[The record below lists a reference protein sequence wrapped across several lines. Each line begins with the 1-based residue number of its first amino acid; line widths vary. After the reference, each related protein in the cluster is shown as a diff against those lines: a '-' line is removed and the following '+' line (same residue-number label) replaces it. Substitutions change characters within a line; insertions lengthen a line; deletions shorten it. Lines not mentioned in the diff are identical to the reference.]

1 MPDNDDDL
9 SRRLSVVEQ
18 TFGLRPVNNN
28 QVANQTNEPIQ
39 AQHTDNINW
48 KALYKVLES
57 EVESIILDPNAPR
70 YVSEWGQGVMAKLRE
85 KLPR

>member
-1 MPDNDDDL
+1 MPNNDDYL
-9 SRRLSVVEQ
+9 SRQLSAVNNA
-18 TFGLRPVNNN
+18 FGVQAVDNNN
-28 QVANQTNEPIQ
+28 QVQ
-39 AQHTDNINW
+39 AVTEQSHVDNINW

-70 YVSEWGQGVMAKLRE
+70 YVSEWGQRVMSKLRE

>member
-1 MPDNDDDL
+1 MMTTYQDNYQQLIMPLVFKQLTDQP
-9 SRRLSVVEQ
+9 VTEQ
-18 TFGLRPVNNN
+18 SHV
-28 QVANQTNEPIQ
+28 
-39 AQHTDNINW
+39 DNINW